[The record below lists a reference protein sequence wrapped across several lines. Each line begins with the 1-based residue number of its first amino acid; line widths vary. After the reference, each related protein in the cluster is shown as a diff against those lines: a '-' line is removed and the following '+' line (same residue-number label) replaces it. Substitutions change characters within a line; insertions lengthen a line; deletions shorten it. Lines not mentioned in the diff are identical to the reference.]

1 MRLTTRQL
9 AQARARLVESERQRA
24 ETERRQ
30 AELETELEREKERY
44 DQLRLQVD
52 ELVIASTAGAAS
64 PRLRSPTPLHTG
76 SAHMSAQL
84 LPERRRRLFGGDS
97 RA

>member
-1 MRLTTRQL
+1 MSPELRKSIDSGALFGPGRLWPGRVGPGPGPNG

-52 ELVIASTAGAAS
+52 ELVF
-64 PRLRSPTPLHTG
+64 LQVL
-76 SAHMSAQL
+76 
-84 LPERRRRLFGGDS
+84 
-97 RA
+97 